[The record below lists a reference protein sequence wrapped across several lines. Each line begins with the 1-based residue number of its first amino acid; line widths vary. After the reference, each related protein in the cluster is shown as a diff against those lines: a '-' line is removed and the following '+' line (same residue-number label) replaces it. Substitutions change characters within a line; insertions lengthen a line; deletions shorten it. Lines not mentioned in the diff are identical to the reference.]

1 MDNLMRRSDLLIHH
15 GGWGSTV
22 AALSTG
28 TPAVVIPLGADQF
41 VNAARIERTGA
52 GLKVDRTNP
61 GTIGESVRRAL
72 DNPVYRLNAERLQSE
87 IEDMP
92 SASQVVPL
100 IERLA
105 EEGPPILNR

>member
-1 MDNLMRRSDLLIHH
+1 MDHLMRRSDVLVHH
-15 GGWGSTV
+15 GGWGSTM

-52 GLKVDRTNP
+52 GLTGDSTNP
-61 GTIGESVRRAL
+61 DSIRDAVRKAL
-72 DNPVYRLNAERLQSE
+72 DNPVYRLNAERLQLE
-87 IEDMP
+87 IETMP
-92 SASQVVPL
+92 SAGEVVPL

-105 EEGPPILNR
+105 AEGPPIFNR